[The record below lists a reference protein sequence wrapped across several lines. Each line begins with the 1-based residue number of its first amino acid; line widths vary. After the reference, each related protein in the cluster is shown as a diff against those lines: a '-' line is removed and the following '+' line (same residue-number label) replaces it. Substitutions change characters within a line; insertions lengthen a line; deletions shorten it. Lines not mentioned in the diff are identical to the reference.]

1 MRRSGSTMQ
10 YLDSYHHSCSV
21 RPWPL
26 AVLALFRA
34 FFKNW
39 LRPQIMPEIAH
50 SCQCCTDFFSLFQER
65 VSPFWQHLKH
75 DLPDWLQA
83 FYRKNLWLDPKFAI
97 WGGCPKTNETIWMRQ
112 AKQHDRHCCTNL
124 MQFIFS
130 GIRNC
135 RKHGVYG
142 CLWYVYGM
150 SIRLSQCLNMF
161 KSFLKC
167 CKLMMQCLALPLLCP
182 DLMASFDRNPQRGSL
197 LAPFHA
203 LPNWLQTTVSRKKDG
218 EPLWNI
224 LEIRWNR
231 MN

>member
-10 YLDSYHHSCSV
+10 YLDSSHHSCSV

-130 GIRNC
+130 GIRSC

-161 KSFLKC
+161 KSLRKC
-167 CKLMMQCLALPLLCP
+167 GKLMMQCLALPG
-182 DLMASFDRNPQRGSL
+182 FDGKFWQKPAAAREPSRS
-197 LAPFHA
+197 
-203 LPNWLQTTVSRKKDG
+203 VSRSTKLASNNLVPQK
-218 EPLWNI
+218 
-224 LEIRWNR
+224 RWWIIVKHLGNT
-231 MN
+231 MK